1 MSNSNSILKRELID
15 LIHDDEFKI
24 TGWNISRLNI
34 NKNWF
39 YKHMKILIL
48 EKKTISLLKMKEEN
62 YMIISKIYIV
72 LRIQ

>member
-24 TGWNISRLNI
+24 TEWNISRLNI

-48 EKKTISLLKMKEEN
+48 EKKLLA
-62 YMIISKIYIV
+62 Y
-72 LRIQ
+72 